1 MKPGPLSFAAALLAA
16 IFASACGRV
25 PEASLRDEQA
35 RSRKYRDAYETMSQ
49 ENDALKKR
57 LGDAEKRA
65 QACADTPPSA
75 PAKSQ

>member
-1 MKPGPLSFAAALLAA
+1 MRTALAIAAAALAVCS
-16 IFASACGRV
+16 SACGRV

-57 LGDAEKRA
+57 LSHAEKRA
-65 QACADTPPSA
+65 QAACANPPPPQS
-75 PAKSQ
+75 SDSR